1 MSYNIRIGI
10 GMDQQ
15 TNLKR
20 IAEVINKIQP
30 DYVGL
35 QEVDSVCERSG
46 WINQYAELARLTGM
60 YPIFAPA
67 TERSKGLYGIA
78 ALSRKKPRSY
88 QYIPLPGKE
97 EPRTFLCL
105 EYPNYTLCNTHFS
118 LDPDS
123 RLASIRLINF
133 DEPAAIDFNL
143 LVKHL
148 KELKAGHSIE
158 QPIYS
163 FLTCTRSN
171 ETITVEPRD
180 IVIVEGI
187 LILCN
192 EELRNMM
199 DMKVFVDA
207 DADDRLIRVINR
219 DIIER
224 GRTVEMVIE
233 RYERVLKPMH
243 LQHIEPT
250 KRYADIIIPQG
261 GHNSVAIE
269 IMTNFISHKLKG

>member
-1 MSYNIRIGI
+1 MLIIGI
-10 GMDQQ
+10 AGGTGSGKTTVVRKIIESLPAGQ
-15 TNLKR
+15 T
-20 IAEVINKIQP
+20 AVIPQ
-30 DYVGL
+30 
-35 QEVDSVCERSG
+35 DSYY
-46 WINQYAELARLTGM
+46 W
-60 YPIFAPA
+60 
-67 TERSKGLYGIA
+67 
-78 ALSRKKPRSY
+78 
-88 QYIPLPGKE
+88 
-97 EPRTFLCL
+97 
-105 EYPNYTLCNTHFS
+105 
-118 LDPDS
+118 D
-123 RLASIRLINF
+123 INF
-133 DEPAAIDFNL
+133 DEPAAIDFDL

-171 ETITVEPRD
+171 QTITVESRD